1 MITVFLAD
9 DHAII
14 RDGLKVFLEM
24 QPSIHVIGEANNG
37 RDAVDQVCRLTP
49 DVVVMDIS
57 MPEIN
62 GIEATRKII
71 QSCPQVQVIILSMLG
86 TSEHVFQALQAGANG
101 YLLKD
106 SASRD
111 VVDAVLTVASGKRY
125 FSQPITD
132 TIVGDYLLVRE
143 SAQEVNSLESLSA
156 REREILTLVVKGNSS
171 AEIGRILFLSPKSVE
186 TYRSRMMKK
195 LNVSDLA
202 SLIRYA
208 IQHGI
213 DGENT

>member
-1 MITVFLAD
+1 MISVFLAD

-24 QPSIHVIGEANNG
+24 QPGIEVVGEANNG
-37 RDAVDQVCRLTP
+37 REAVEAVCRLVP

-62 GIEATRKII
+62 GIEATRKIT

-86 TSEHVFQALQAGANG
+86 TSEHVFQALQAGAKG

-111 VVDAVLTVASGKRY
+111 VVDAVLTVAAGKRY

-132 TIVGDYLLVRE
+132 TIIGDYLQARE
-143 SAQEVNSLESLSA
+143 SAQEANPFECLS
-156 REREILTLVVKGNSS
+156 EREMEVLTYVVKGKPS
-171 AEIGRILFLSPKSVE
+171 AEIGRILYLSPKSVE

-202 SLIRYA
+202 SLIRLA
-208 IQHGI
+208 IQNGI
-213 DGENT
+213 GGADT

>member
-1 MITVFLAD
+1 MIRVFLAD

-24 QPSIHVIGEANNG
+24 QPSIQVIGEASNG
-37 RDAVDQVCRLTP
+37 RDAVDQVCQLTP

-62 GIEATRKII
+62 GIEATRKIT

-86 TSEHVFQALQAGANG
+86 TPEHVFQALQAGAKG

-132 TIVGDYLLVRE
+132 TIIGDYLQVRE
-143 SAQEVNSLESLSA
+143 STQEANPLEYLSE
-156 REREILTLVVKGNSS
+156 REREILTLVVKGNTS
-171 AEIGRILFLSPKSVE
+171 AEIGRILYLSPKSVE

-195 LNVSDLA
+195 LNISDLA
-202 SLIRYA
+202 GLIRFA

-213 DGENT
+213 GGDVD

>member
-1 MITVFLAD
+1 MIKVFLAD

-24 QPSIHVIGEANNG
+24 QPGIEVIGEASNG
-37 RDAVDQVCRLTP
+37 REAVDMVCLKAP

-62 GIEATRKII
+62 GIEATRKIT

-86 TSEHVFQALQAGANG
+86 TSEHVFQALQAGAKG

-111 VVDAVLTVASGKRY
+111 VVEAVLTVASGKRY

-132 TIVGDYLLVRE
+132 TIVGDYIQVRA
-143 SAQEVNSLESLSA
+143 SAKEANPLDSLSD
-156 REREILTLVVKGNSS
+156 REKEILTYVVKGKSS
-171 AEIGRILFLSPKSVE
+171 AEIGRILYLSPKSVE

-195 LNVSDLA
+195 LNVSDIA
-202 SLIRYA
+202 SLVRFA
-208 IQHGI
+208 IEKGI
-213 DGENT
+213 GGEES

>member
-1 MITVFLAD
+1 MIRVFLAD

-24 QPSIHVIGEANNG
+24 QPSIQVIGEASNG
-37 RDAVDQVCRLTP
+37 RDAVDQVCQLTP

-62 GIEATRKII
+62 GIEATRKIT

-86 TSEHVFQALQAGANG
+86 TPEHVFQALQAGAKG

-132 TIVGDYLLVRE
+132 TIIGDYLQVRE
-143 SAQEVNSLESLSA
+143 STQEANPLEYLSE
-156 REREILTLVVKGNSS
+156 REREILTLVVKGNTS
-171 AEIGRILFLSPKSVE
+171 AEIGRILYLSPKSVE

-195 LNVSDLA
+195 LNISDLA
-202 SLIRYA
+202 SLIRFA

-213 DGENT
+213 GGDVD